1 MWPYF
6 YIGNNEIDHTLLCY
20 ISLTMMFNKPASGP
34 RTWANAIKLP
44 QIFTAILGSITTV
57 IFITMNLPWNDCKLL
72 QYDSNLLQYF
82 NFRKIG
88 LILLQC
94 FYNIGSWYQ
103 WFKDTAL
110 NYSGNFDSPFS
121 YVKILHQF
129 IAIQKFFTNI
139 LYSIMFYNIFYTTI
153 MLVYCHSTVINKV
166 I

>member
-1 MWPYF
+1 
-6 YIGNNEIDHTLLCY
+6 
-20 ISLTMMFNKPASGP
+20 
-34 RTWANAIKLP
+34 
-44 QIFTAILGSITTV
+44 
-57 IFITMNLPWNDCKLL
+57 MNLPWNDCKLL

-103 WFKDTAL
+103 WLKDTSV
-110 NYSGNFDSPFS
+110 NYRGSFDSPFS

-129 IAIQKFFTNI
+129 INIQKFFTNI
-139 LYSIMFYNIFYTTI
+139 SYSIMFYNIFYTTI